1 MSEPLAEAEPA
12 LRASAGLRRQCL
24 FAVTIL
30 LVEDSRSAS
39 EAIRLFAAESGA
51 RVRRADSLHAASRH
65 LAIYRPNVVMVDLG
79 LPDGDGLALVRHLAS
94 AATPITAIVALSGHE
109 RGGWQA
115 EATLAGAAACLEK
128 PIPSLRAFQE
138 CVLSVLP
145 DADSPPRPRRTRDV
159 ALDGRAS
166 VRAALEEDLRR
177 ARALLA
183 EALPAGD
190 AETVAYCAQ
199 FVGSVGE
206 MLGDRDLAAAARRAV
221 AARRRRP
228 PRRRAHR
235 PHRGPRRRPRGRCR
249 LTAADGASARSHA
262 DRAVEADDAA
272 VQHRVLRDLDDERPE
287 LVRLAEPGGKGHL
300 PAEARLDLG
309 GQPLEHRRQE
319 QARRDRDRPHPGPAR
334 SRAIG
339 RVIAATAPFEAA

>member
-1 MSEPLAEAEPA
+1 MRDPLAEAEPS
-12 LRASAGLRRQCL
+12 LRAAGLRRQCL

-39 EAIRLFAAESGA
+39 EAVRLFAAESGA

-65 LAIYRPNVVMVDLG
+65 LAIYRPNVVMVDIG

-94 AATPITAIVALSGHE
+94 ASTPISAIVALSGHE
-109 RGGWQA
+109 RGSWQA
-115 EATLAGAAACLEK
+115 DALEAGAAACLEK

-145 DADSPPRPRRTRDV
+145 DAETRRAPDDSDL

-206 MLGDRDLAAAARRAV
+206 MLGDRDLAAAARRAAEPAGGPLLAAALAARIEARGVARV
-221 AARRRRP
+221 AA
-228 PRRRAHR
+228 A
-235 PHRGPRRRPRGRCR
+235 G
-249 LTAADGASARSHA
+249 
-262 DRAVEADDAA
+262 
-272 VQHRVLRDLDDERPE
+272 
-287 LVRLAEPGGKGHL
+287 
-300 PAEARLDLG
+300 
-309 GQPLEHRRQE
+309 
-319 QARRDRDRPHPGPAR
+319 
-334 SRAIG
+334 
-339 RVIAATAPFEAA
+339 